1 VAGDDVRRPRPPRDP
16 LEGRVP
22 RGGRAQAVVFTLS
35 DRPDEV
41 YELVVVVLS
50 DLGDGRTD
58 AVPAAWA
65 HVGQAVQMRRGR
77 VVVLLR
83 PHGGTPGRRLTPRV
97 HLPIVCW
104 IWMVRGEGNET
115 KER

>member
-1 VAGDDVRRPRPPRDP
+1 MFAGPGRREIHWKGEYREVVAPKR
-16 LEGRVP
+16 L
-22 RGGRAQAVVFTLS
+22 VFTVS
-35 DRPDEV
+35 DRPGEDG

-65 HVGQAVQMRRGR
+65 HVGQAVRTRRGR

-83 PHGGTPGRRLTPRV
+83 PHGGAPGRRLTPRV